1 MNKYI
6 ILALA
11 LTLVACGGADEEGSL
26 GYSSSS
32 GRSVME
38 TTEQNDTISTAQ
50 AVSIGS
56 SISGSIGATDIHDIY
71 RFDVEKDQQIVI
83 NFDGHSG
90 SDVDIYLFNSDRGL
104 LRASHESGSQES
116 VSYDATY
123 TGTLYLVVEHYEG
136 PDSSYQMS
144 IAQSN

>member
-11 LTLVACGGADEEGSL
+11 LTLAACGGADEENSL

-32 GRSVME
+32 GKSISE
-38 TTEQNDTISTAQ
+38 TTDQNDTISTAQ

-56 SISGSIGATDIHDIY
+56 SISGSIGATDIHDVY
-71 RFDVEKDQQIVI
+71 QFEVEKDQQIVI

-104 LRASHESGSQES
+104 LRASHEEGSQES
-116 VSYDATY
+116 MSYDASY

-144 IAQSN
+144 IAQFN